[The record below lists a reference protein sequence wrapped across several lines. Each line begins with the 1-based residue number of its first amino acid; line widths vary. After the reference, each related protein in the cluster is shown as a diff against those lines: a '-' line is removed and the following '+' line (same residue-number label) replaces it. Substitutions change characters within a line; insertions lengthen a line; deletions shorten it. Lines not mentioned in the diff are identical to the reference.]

1 MIVQADM
8 GSYHWYLAIIYN
20 PAGMLVNEVA
30 EPREPLASAEAIGRK
45 TPDSLDENSV
55 DAQLDTA
62 PSVSNLTIH
71 DETINIPDTEDQMD
85 VDFQSDHGDVPHE
98 GDESIDPIDCLPPR
112 GDIKDLKIGP
122 EEPVRRIRPA
132 PRPGREIESATLVA
146 YKKQDEPSPFPTGKS
161 KAEPK
166 KAERIPDHNIL
177 NSDQ

>member
-1 MIVQADM
+1 
-8 GSYHWYLAIIYN
+8 
-20 PAGMLVNEVA
+20 MLVNAPA
-30 EPREPLASAEAIGRK
+30 ELKQPLASAEASGGK

-71 DETINIPDTEDQMD
+71 DETINIPGTEDQME
-85 VDFQSDHGDVPHE
+85 VDLQSDHGDVPHE

-112 GDIKDLKIGP
+112 GEMKDPRIDS

-177 NSDQ
+177 NSDK